1 MIKVLIKNIKIFL
14 IVFISLFVILFFSN
28 SELTKKNGYTH
39 VIKLRLYI
47 PQRFQTTQIRTIE
60 QSVYNDMMRN
70 KELDEYKD
78 YKKNFKYG
86 KGRFLYTGN
95 DPNVSEKARKFANE
109 FLKIY
114 DSRISLL
121 ESKILEN
128 LNKDNIQL
136 ELGYSQLVDISISSL
151 PELKFKSFI
160 NKETLNKI
168 EINYRSIIVNSL
180 IVSFVISLCFIFFKE
195 IFFRIK
201 KLI

>member
-47 PQRFQTTQIRTIE
+47 PQRFKTTQIRTIE

-180 IVSFVISLCFIFFKE
+180 IVSFFISLCFIFFK
-195 IFFRIK
+195 
-201 KLI
+201 